1 MEQDESFSKS
11 LRWSTLEQLQQSQQ
25 LQNYQNGWEEVANF
39 APHSKPTPDINEDEE
54 DKLSKVEKL
63 LMSKGRHTQLSGLTT
78 KDADGD
84 VGTTTTGVQWVV
96 GEWTECL
103 DVECFNWN
111 TALKRRQVSCEY
123 PNGTSVPLMLNN
135 NGERFDV
142 ADQPEE
148 EEDRV
153 HRQCNPEE
161 KPVEAIEC
169 YNPKCLGTWHTY
181 AWSFCKVSQCGSTG
195 FRTRVLQCLWYGS
208 GRPAGHACH
217 ALPRPLVK
225 KNCQGTPCPPEK
237 TKPTLKSNNK
247 SLNNHKR
254 HNNHMSKEQ
263 KMQKPAPISKPQSD
277 EVFLDYWELYDQD
290 VE

>member
-1 MEQDESFSKS
+1 MKISHKTQIRWSPRQWKFHFPLTWDLGRKDPENEIMEQDESFSKS

-111 TALKRRQVSCEY
+111 TGKLII
-123 PNGTSVPLMLNN
+123 LMHY
-135 NGERFDV
+135 F
-142 ADQPEE
+142 Q
-148 EEDRV
+148 
-153 HRQCNPEE
+153 
-161 KPVEAIEC
+161 
-169 YNPKCLGTWHTY
+169 
-181 AWSFCKVSQCGSTG
+181 
-195 FRTRVLQCLWYGS
+195 
-208 GRPAGHACH
+208 
-217 ALPRPLVK
+217 
-225 KNCQGTPCPPEK
+225 
-237 TKPTLKSNNK
+237 
-247 SLNNHKR
+247 
-254 HNNHMSKEQ
+254 
-263 KMQKPAPISKPQSD
+263 
-277 EVFLDYWELYDQD
+277 
-290 VE
+290 